1 MDPVALIVQKY
12 GGTSVADP
20 DRMRAVAENVAFT
33 RRHGNDVVVVPSAM
47 GKTTD
52 NLIKLANDVSKTQ
65 PGREMDM
72 LITTGERIS
81 MSLLCMALADLGI
94 EAVSFTG
101 SQAGI
106 ITDSAHGKAK
116 IVEVKGDRIREG
128 LAAGKV
134 CVVAGFQGI
143 SIGKEITSLGRGG
156 SDTTAVALAASL
168 RADSC
173 EIYTDVTGV
182 FSADPRIVPQARKLA
197 HINFDEMLE
206 MAGAGSKVLAL
217 RSVEFA
223 RNHNV
228 PIHVRSAFTWEPGT
242 WVTDQ
247 EPSMEEPIISGVV
260 TDTSESKVTI
270 VAVPDRPGI
279 SAALFEPLAAANV
292 NVDMI
297 VQNTSQD
304 GTTDI
309 SFTMPKAD
317 MATAES
323 IVSRVAAEI
332 GVQGC
337 RSRRRHRQ
345 DQPGR
350 RRHEDQPRHRRQDVP
365 HARRRVGQHRDDL
378 DLDHPHQ
385 RGHRRPATSS
395 APPAHCTPR
404 SGSIPARR
412 TPRRCRN
419 GSSQRPMRRNH
430 VPWRAA
436 GTTTEL
442 KRSADEVVRETGWV
456 FNNVTGSDLSL
467 AEFVETGNHETLAYL
482 TAFGLDDQLASQTL
496 VEIGAGIGRMTA
508 SFTRLFGR
516 VVACDLD
523 AAFLERCRET
533 VAQFGRP
540 ERLQTSRVADG
551 RTIALPDRNC
561 RPDVQLHH
569 VAALPSRRCAGVESP
584 KPCASPVAEVMWR

>member
-1 MDPVALIVQKY
+1 VALIVQKY

-33 RRHGNDVVVVPSAM
+33 RRHGHDVVVVPSAM

-52 NLIKLANDVSKTQ
+52 NLIKLANDVSTTQ

-106 ITDSAHGKAK
+106 ITDSTHTKAK
-116 IVEVKGDRIREG
+116 ILEVKGDRVREG

-143 SIGKEITSLGRGG
+143 STDKEITSLGRGG
-156 SDTTAVALAASL
+156 SDTTAVALAAAL

-182 FSADPRIVPQARKLA
+182 FSADPRIVPQARKLT
-197 HINFDEMLE
+197 HVNFDEMLE

-247 EPSMEEPIISGVV
+247 EQNMEEPIISGVV

-270 VAVPDRPGI
+270 VAVPDQPGI
-279 SAALFEPLAAANV
+279 AAALFEPLAAANV

-297 VQNTSQD
+297 VQNTSHD

-317 MATAES
+317 MATAEL
-323 IVSRVAAEI
+323 IVGRVATEI
-332 GVQGC
+332 GARGVDHDADIAKISLVGAGMKT
-337 RSRRRHRQ
+337 S
-345 DQPGR
+345 PGIAAKMFR
-350 RRHEDQPRHRRQDVP
+350 TLADESVNIAMISTSTIRISVVTSF
-365 HARRRVGQHRDDL
+365 ADL
-378 DLDHPHQ
+378 E
-385 RGHRRPATSS
+385 
-395 APPAHCTPR
+395 
-404 SGSIPARR
+404 
-412 TPRRCRN
+412 
-419 GSSQRPMRRNH
+419 
-430 VPWRAA
+430 RAA
-436 GTTTEL
+436 RAL
-442 KRSADEVVRETGWV
+442 
-456 FNNVTGSDLSL
+456 
-467 AEFVETGNHETLAYL
+467 H
-482 TAFGLDDQLASQTL
+482 TAFGLDTGQAYSAPL
-496 VEIGAGIGRMTA
+496 
-508 SFTRLFGR
+508 
-516 VVACDLD
+516 
-523 AAFLERCRET
+523 
-533 VAQFGRP
+533 P
-540 ERLQTSRVADG
+540 ER
-551 RTIALPDRNC
+551 
-561 RPDVQLHH
+561 
-569 VAALPSRRCAGVESP
+569 
-584 KPCASPVAEVMWR
+584 K